1 MKILAIGNS
10 FSQDTTRYLQSIAKA
25 DGENMKVV
33 NLYIG
38 GCPLRLHYINALEDR
53 KNYEIQLHGESIGF
67 FASIKEALISDMWD
81 VVTLQQASL
90 QSFNYDTYQPYLSF
104 LADYGRKY
112 CPKTKIYVHQTWAYE
127 DGTERLHN
135 MGSEKSADMF
145 LDIKKAYQQA
155 FKDIN
160 ADGMI
165 SSGALMQELLNN
177 GIEKVHRDGFH
188 ASLGLGRYALGL
200 LWYKFL
206 TGKDIADN
214 SFADFDEEI
223 TMEQIDIVKKCVN
236 KIAKEI

>member
-10 FSQDTTRYLQSIAKA
+10 FSQDATRYLQSIAKA

-53 KNYEIQLHGESIGF
+53 RNYAIQLHGESIGF
-67 FASIKEALISDMWD
+67 FASIKEALISDAWD
-81 VVTLQQASL
+81 VVTVQQASP
-90 QSFNYDTYQPYLSF
+90 QSFKYDTYQPYLNF
-104 LADYGRKY
+104 LADYVRKY

-135 MGSEKSADMF
+135 MGYEKSADMF
-145 LDIKKAYQQA
+145 SDIQKAYQQA
-155 FKDIN
+155 FEDIK

-165 SSGALMQELLNN
+165 PAGTLMQELLNN

-188 ASLGLGRYALGL
+188 ASLGLGRYAIGL
-200 LWYKFL
+200 LWYKVL
-206 TGKDIADN
+206 TGRSIEEN
-214 SFADFDEEI
+214 TFSEFDEEI
-223 TMEQIDIVKKCVN
+223 TQGQINIVKKCVN
-236 KIAKEI
+236 TVKQI